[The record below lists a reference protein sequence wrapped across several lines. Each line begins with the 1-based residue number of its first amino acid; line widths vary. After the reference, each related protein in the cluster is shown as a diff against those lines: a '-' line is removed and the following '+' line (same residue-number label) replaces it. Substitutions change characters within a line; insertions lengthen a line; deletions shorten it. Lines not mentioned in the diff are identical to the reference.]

1 MMSDLAPDEV
11 TALDDLRDHERVG
24 WIARALLEEAD
35 TGG

>member
-24 WIARALLEEAD
+24 WIARAILE
-35 TGG
+35 TSGGGD